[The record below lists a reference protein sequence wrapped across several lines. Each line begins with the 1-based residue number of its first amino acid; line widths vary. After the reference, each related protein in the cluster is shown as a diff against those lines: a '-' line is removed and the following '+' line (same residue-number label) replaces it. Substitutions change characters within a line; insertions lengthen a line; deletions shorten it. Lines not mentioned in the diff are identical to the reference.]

1 MLTFKKIIY
10 LLTHQERKKACLL
23 LVMIL
28 IMAILDT
35 IGVASIM
42 PFMAVLM
49 NPDLID
55 TNNFLN
61 SIFNILTN
69 FGIKNDQQFLFALGI
84 IVFILLFVSLF
95 LRL

>member
-1 MLTFKKIIY
+1 
-10 LLTHQERKKACLL
+10 
-23 LVMIL
+23 MIL

>member
-1 MLTFKKIIY
+1 
-10 LLTHQERKKACLL
+10 
-23 LVMIL
+23 MIL

-95 LRL
+95 FRL